1 MCYYYEHIYTCTHKT
16 YALGKYCSTG
26 NLIQTPCKKRGIW
39 QSVNMGEECDACFV
53 PVSRA
58 VGGSQAR
65 KGGVKKGTVR
75 R

>member
-1 MCYYYEHIYTCTHKT
+1 
-16 YALGKYCSTG
+16 
-26 NLIQTPCKKRGIW
+26 
-39 QSVNMGEECDACFV
+39 MGEECDACFV